1 MGSHFTSKVVP
12 VVGVNDSL
20 TLNRIFK
27 NWIGDMEVFEY
38 DDKKL
43 TFLWLLF
50 FFQLTLL
57 MIISVCV
64 CMYICKNPRQKGK
77 GAKHL
82 IHVYLGSFTVVT
94 GVVLQNWFWSVEIL
108 GERWFFAYSW
118 ICNCELGAKKT
129 PTCCCGVFYYY
140 YLLFPKLPA
149 LVAIH
154 LVDHKCGILLMEH
167 EYPN

>member
-1 MGSHFTSKVVP
+1 MSCFCLISDVCVGSVMGSHFTSKVVP

-57 MIISVCV
+57 MIICVCV
-64 CMYICKNPRQKGK
+64 CVYVYMQKPKAERERSQTFNPCLFGK
-77 GAKHL
+77 LHS
-82 IHVYLGSFTVVT
+82 YVT

-108 GERWFFAYSW
+108 GERRFFAYSW
-118 ICNCELGAKKT
+118 ICNCELGTKKT
-129 PTCCCGVFYYY
+129 PTCYCGVFFITIYSS
-140 YLLFPKLPA
+140 
-149 LVAIH
+149 
-154 LVDHKCGILLMEH
+154 
-167 EYPN
+167 PNFLH